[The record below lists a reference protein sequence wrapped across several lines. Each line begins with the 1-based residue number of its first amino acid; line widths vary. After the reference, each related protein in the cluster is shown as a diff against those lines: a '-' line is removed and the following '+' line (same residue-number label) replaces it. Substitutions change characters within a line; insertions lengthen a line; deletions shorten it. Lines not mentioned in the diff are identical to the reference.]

1 MRILFDTNV
10 LLDLLLVRDPHVRE
24 AALITEYVEAH
35 RLTGVVAATTIT
47 TLSYFVERAY
57 SATQAREDIQN
68 LLKLF
73 EVASVGRK
81 VLEDALA
88 MGFEDYEDA
97 VLHEAARAGQAD
109 GIVTRNTKDFDRAVL
124 AIYSPLELLHVLQA
138 HI

>member
-1 MRILFDTNV
+1 
-10 LLDLLLVRDPHVRE
+10 
-24 AALITEYVEAH
+24 
-35 RLTGVVAATTIT
+35 VVAATTIT

-57 SATQAREDIQN
+57 SATQAREDIEN

-88 MGFEDYEDA
+88 MDFEDYEDA